1 MACRLQQKNCS
12 SATDTTETPQG
23 WPLKL
28 TVRRHGRCL
37 HANMARDGGE
47 PQQYALTFTA
57 PPAALLAEATPTC
70 YEAELL
76 LCELS
81 ALRLACEARMAA
93 AETPLLLSDADAMRG
108 YLRELQTSCGQ
119 PSAIA
124 IKPPATPPAIATEL
138 PGQSSADSPMQ
149 PACSQHST
157 APLPHLTAPPAAV
170 LGAEAHM
177 LCEASLLRE
186 LAVLRAAF
194 DARDSERCLTTMG
207 PAPVLTEAS
216 VRECLCEL
224 RQASASSARAF
235 RAIGGHTL
243 C

>member
-1 MACRLQQKNCS
+1 M
-12 SATDTTETPQG
+12 
-23 WPLKL
+23 
-28 TVRRHGRCL
+28 

-93 AETPLLLSDADAMRG
+93 AEVPLLLSDTDAMQG
-108 YLRELQTSCGQ
+108 YLRDLQTSCGQ
-119 PSAIA
+119 PSATA
-124 IKPPATPPAIATEL
+124 TKPPAAPPAIATEL
-138 PGQSSADSPMQ
+138 PGLSSADSPMQ
-149 PACSQHST
+149 PACREQHST
-157 APLPHLTAPPAAV
+157 TPLPHLTAPPAAV
-170 LGAEAHM
+170 LGADAHVP
-177 LCEASLLRE
+177 CEASLLRE

-194 DARDSERCLTTMG
+194 DARGSERCLPPNCMG
-207 PAPVLTEAS
+207 PAPVAAVLTLTEAS